1 MAKFKLLRCF
11 FSVQNICQLRSCASM
26 RDTTPFKI
34 ERFVLQYSFL
44 FCIRSITF
52 VFFFCYII
60 TFNKHLLADLE
71 DEFLSICFTD

>member
-1 MAKFKLLRCF
+1 
-11 FSVQNICQLRSCASM
+11 M

-34 ERFVLQYSFL
+34 ERFVSQYSFL

-52 VFFFCYII
+52 VIFFCYII
-60 TFNKHLLADLE
+60 TSNKRLLANLE